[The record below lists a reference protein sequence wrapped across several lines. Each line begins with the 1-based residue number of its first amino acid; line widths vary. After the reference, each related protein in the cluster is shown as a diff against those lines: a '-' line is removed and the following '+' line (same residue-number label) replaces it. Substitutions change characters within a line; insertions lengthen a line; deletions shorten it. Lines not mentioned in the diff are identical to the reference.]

1 MNYRKSASLLAVFA
15 VSWAAI
21 PSIASAQKSGGI
33 LRSYEVANPPSAS
46 ILEEATSATTHPFM
60 AVFNNLVIFDQAEP
74 INRPEVIRPELA
86 ESWAWD
92 ASNTK
97 LTMKLRQGV
106 TWHDGKP
113 FTSKDVKCTWDWST
127 EKVNGGFRKNP
138 RKLWWDNIKEVTTNG
153 DHEVT
158 FELNRPQA
166 SLLTLMASGMSP
178 VYPCHVPARIMR
190 TKPIGTGPFRV
201 VSFENNKF
209 VRLEKNPNY
218 WRKGRPYLDG
228 LEFSI
233 MASRGTRLLAFAAK
247 EIDKTFVS
255 DVTGPLIAD
264 VKARTPDAVCEFALT
279 GVSSN
284 LLVNREKPP
293 FDNPKLREAMMLT
306 LDRDAIIKIVSG
318 GEASIGG
325 AMLPPPAGVWSKPVE
340 EFKKLP
346 SYSGTI
352 EERRAKA
359 LAIMKELGY
368 GPQNKLKIKVGTRDY
383 QAYKDPAVLL
393 VDHLNQ
399 INFEAELEIIE
410 TSLYYGRI
418 TRGDYQVALNLTGTG
433 VDEPDVTFYEG
444 YLCGSTRNYTN
455 YCNKEV
461 DRLIHAQSAELDVAK
476 RKELVWQLE
485 KIIAEDIARPIIY
498 QTRSAT
504 CWHPHVKGY
513 VLHQNSIYNSWRFED
528 VWMDK

>member
-1 MNYRKSASLLAVFA
+1 LNYRKSASLLAVFA